1 MTAAIPQAPFPLAQ
15 GKGAA
20 YVHTTIIGQRC
31 LDEGVEISCER
42 CGHTFVPSKPLS
54 DESQPADNIELAAAL
69 WFHQC
74 ANEGAKAREVER
86 RARIANRRR

>member
-1 MTAAIPQAPFPLAQ
+1 MTMNGKQAPFPLAQ

-20 YVHTTIIGQRC
+20 YVHTTIIAVYCTNG
-31 LDEGVEISCER
+31 GVEIACGP

-54 DESQPADNIELAAAL
+54 DESQPCDSIELARQL

-74 ANEGAKAREVER
+74 ANEGRKWREADR
-86 RARIANRRR
+86 RGRKSQR